1 MADQPLDDIIDA
13 LRERVTAHV
22 AGGFLSPEEIIDAT
36 VEAFGDDN
44 GAERLRPAA
53 TRLTETALAAHA
65 RAEQEWP
72 AVTDCDRLDRAFE
85 ELETAGIVA
94 RQDFSCCGTC
104 GVGEILDEIE
114 AIVRSGRDVRGYT
127 FYHLQDTEAA
137 VEGHGICLS
146 YGSREHDEAAALAV
160 AREIVSTLQRQG
172 LAPEWPGTWDTRI
185 TVPLDWK
192 RRRSR

>member
-1 MADQPLDDIIDA
+1 MADQPLDDVIDE
-13 LRERVTAHV
+13 LRAYVAAHV

-36 VEAFGDDN
+36 VGAFGEEND
-44 GAERLRPAA
+44 AERLRPAA

-72 AVTDCDRLDRAFE
+72 AVTDCDRLDRAFA
-85 ELETAGIVA
+85 ELEAAGIVA

-114 AIVRSGRDVRGYT
+114 KVVASGRDVRGYT
-127 FYHLQDTEAA
+127 FYHLQDTESA

-146 YGSREHDEAAALAV
+146 YGAREHDELAALAIG
-160 AREIVSTLQRQG
+160 REIVSTLQRHG
-172 LAPEWPGTWDTRI
+172 FAPEWPGTWDKRI
-185 TVPLDWK
+185 SVPLDWK